1 MLNWSNCP
9 DVESVPGKMSGAWV
23 FKGTRLPIAT
33 LFDNLAHGA
42 TVKQFVEWYPGVAEE
57 QVLAVLK
64 FVVDHSHYP
73 EDHPILAAV

>member
-1 MLNWSNCP
+1 MLNWSKCS

-42 TVKQFVEWYPGVAEE
+42 SLKDFLEWYPGVSEE
-57 QVLAVLK
+57 QVQAVLK
-64 FVVDHSHYP
+64 FVVDHSQFP
-73 EDHPILAAV
+73 EDHPILATV